1 METGDTFR
9 KGKAM
14 DNLIIS
20 FSGRKN
26 GNCDQIGQ
34 YIASAGDGNDKVV
47 RFRELNA
54 HPCCGCE
61 YECFGGVCKY
71 REDDVYSLYGEM
83 CRYDRVILIVPMY
96 CGNPAS
102 LYFIF
107 HERCQDYFSHNESRY
122 EEVVKRLYIIGV
134 YGKAETSPDFVPCL
148 EKWFEGSGYSGR
160 VLGIERHL
168 YGQKMGDCVLDAAEV
183 TEKIGQFLKQERS
196 AACKEA
202 EGK

>member
-34 YIASAGDGNDKVV
+34 YIASAGSGNDKVV

-83 CRYDRVILIVPMY
+83 CRYDRVILVVPMY

-107 HERCQDYFSHNESRY
+107 HERCQDYFSHNES
-122 EEVVKRLYIIGV
+122 
-134 YGKAETSPDFVPCL
+134 S
-148 EKWFEGSGYSGR
+148 
-160 VLGIERHL
+160 
-168 YGQKMGDCVLDAAEV
+168 
-183 TEKIGQFLKQERS
+183 
-196 AACKEA
+196 
-202 EGK
+202 

>member
-1 METGDTFR
+1 M
-9 KGKAM
+9 
-14 DNLIIS
+14 
-20 FSGRKN
+20 
-26 GNCDQIGQ
+26 
-34 YIASAGDGNDKVV
+34 
-47 RFRELNA
+47 
-54 HPCCGCE
+54 
-61 YECFGGVCKY
+61 
-71 REDDVYSLYGEM
+71 
-83 CRYDRVILIVPMY
+83 VILIVPMY

-134 YGKAETSPDFVPCL
+134 YGKAETSPDFVSCL

-168 YGQKMGDCVLDAAEV
+168 YGQKMGDRVLDAAEV
-183 TEKIGQFLKQERS
+183 TEKIGQFLKQEGS
-196 AACKEA
+196 AACKEP